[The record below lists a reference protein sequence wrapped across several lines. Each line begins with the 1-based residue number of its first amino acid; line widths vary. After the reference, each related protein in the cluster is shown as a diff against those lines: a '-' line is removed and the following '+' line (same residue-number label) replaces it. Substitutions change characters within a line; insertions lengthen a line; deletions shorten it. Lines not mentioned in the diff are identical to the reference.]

1 MKKVYIL
8 TNGFLESGY
17 NYISMFKTKNDTINY
32 SKINHINLKYDLY
45 ELEIPFDLNNISIM
59 FIQSNNEKK
68 IQYITDFETTHSSI
82 ISYYQNKNNEIEN
95 EMYKNFKIKSNLFFK
110 DDHTIL
116 QFFGNNDLDSFSII
130 TNISFHNTKNII

>member
-45 ELEIPFDLNNISIM
+45 ELDIPVDLNNISIM
-59 FIQSNNEKK
+59 FVQSNNEKK
-68 IQYITDFETTHSSI
+68 IQYISDFETTHSSI